1 MRRRAGEIGR
11 GAARAAVVA
20 LPDVAIVAG
29 VGLVDAGVYLLLGLA
44 AALILLGLVLA
55 IGGWLAS
62 ASASETT
69 RRG

>member
-44 AALILLGLVLA
+44 AALVLLVVVC
-55 IGGWLAS
+55 IWLAWRL
-62 ASASETT
+62 AHAAIVAW
-69 RRG
+69 GG